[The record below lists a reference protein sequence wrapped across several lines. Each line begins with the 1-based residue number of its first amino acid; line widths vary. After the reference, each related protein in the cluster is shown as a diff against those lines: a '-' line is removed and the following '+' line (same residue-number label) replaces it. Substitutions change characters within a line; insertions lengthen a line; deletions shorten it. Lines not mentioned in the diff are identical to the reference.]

1 MRIAFGSDHRGGKIA
16 YAILTGVLFPDNG
29 TELKSLETLGAV
41 HYNSGSP
48 VLVGAV
54 LISTSESADTSS
66 FNTQIENIL
75 PDIKDSIKGVENTV
89 FQHQVDYPDVAEA
102 VAEKVSSGQA
112 DFGILVCSTGIGMCI
127 VANKFRGI
135 RAATCSNVQT
145 SELSRRHNNANVLCV
160 PGEIVG
166 APVAV
171 AMVKKWLETKY
182 DGGRHQDRLNKIDLI
197 ENETGL

>member
-16 YAILTGVLFPDNG
+16 YAILTGVLFPENG
-29 TELKSLETLGAV
+29 TELKALEGLDAFHLNGGGPA
-41 HYNSGSP
+41 
-48 VLVGAV
+48 LVGAL
-54 LISTSESADTSS
+54 LINTNGADDK
-66 FNTQIENIL
+66 ILDIL
-75 PDIKDSIKGVENTV
+75 PNLKDSVKGNDDTALL
-89 FQHQVDYPDVAEA
+89 HQVDYPDIASA

-112 DFGILVCSTGIGMCI
+112 DVGILVCATGIGMCI

-145 SELSRRHNNANVLCV
+145 CELSRRHNNANILCV

-171 AMVKKWLETKY
+171 AMVKKWLETEY
-182 DGGRHQDRLNKIDLI
+182 DGGRHQERLNKIALI
-197 ENETGL
+197 EKETGL

>member
-16 YAILTGVLFPDNG
+16 YAILTGVLFPENG

-41 HYNSGSP
+41 HSGGGSP
-48 VLVGAV
+48 ALVGAI
-54 LISTSESADTSS
+54 LINTNESADISS
-66 FNTQIENIL
+66 FDAQIEDIL
-75 PDIKDSIKGVENTV
+75 PNLKASIKGADDTALL
-89 FQHQVDYPDVAEA
+89 HQVDYPDVAEA

-112 DFGILVCSTGIGMCI
+112 DFGVLVCATGIGMCI
-127 VANKFRGI
+127 VANKFHGI

-145 SELSRRHNNANVLCV
+145 AELSRRHNNANVLCV

-171 AMVKKWLETKY
+171 AMVKKWLETEY
-182 DGGRHQDRLNKIDLI
+182 DGGRHQERLNKIALI
-197 ENETGL
+197 EKETGL